1 MKQEKLIYTNPS
13 MEIIILTVQDILTIS
28 VQPEYSGNLGG
39 TGVELLPE
47 EDF

>member
-13 MEIIILTVQDILTIS
+13 MEIIIMTVEDILTIS
-28 VQPEYSGNLGG
+28 VQDEYSSNLGG

-47 EDF
+47 DDF